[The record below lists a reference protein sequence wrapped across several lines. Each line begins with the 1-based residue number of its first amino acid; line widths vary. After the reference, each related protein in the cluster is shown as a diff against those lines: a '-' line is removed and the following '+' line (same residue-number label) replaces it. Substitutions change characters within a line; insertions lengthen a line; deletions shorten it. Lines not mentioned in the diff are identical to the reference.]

1 MTIDVITLQN
11 QAQQLRL
18 HGLLAHWHEL
28 TEPQL
33 NWLSTWLNREMT
45 ERNKRGIER
54 RLSSARIGR
63 FRPLSDFD
71 WTWPDKIDQHT
82 IHELMQLE
90 FIPDASNVVPLGN
103 NGVGKS
109 TIAQNL
115 AWQAAVQG
123 YSVLFTNAAEMLNGL
138 AAEHGD
144 SALKRRLRRYANPQ
158 LLVIDEVG
166 YLSYGDRHADLLFQI
181 ISQRYEQKSTIVTT
195 NRPFSEWGDVFPTA
209 ACVVALVDKL
219 IHHSEVIAIE
229 GKSYRMKEATEKAA
243 QKRRKNGGGKNHDEN
258 TQNQDLDDTP
268 GGGNCMSSSG

>member
-1 MTIDVITLQN
+1 MTTDITTLKH

-28 TEPQL
+28 TPPQL
-33 NWLSTWLNREMT
+33 NWLNTWFDREIA
-45 ERNKRGIER
+45 ERNKRGVER
-54 RLSSARIGR
+54 RLRSARIGR
-63 FRPLSDFD
+63 FKPLTDFD
-71 WTWPDKIDQHT
+71 WTWPDKVDQHLV
-82 IHELMQLE
+82 HELMQLE
-90 FIPDASNVVPLGN
+90 FIPGASNVVLLGN

-138 AAEHGD
+138 AAEDGD
-144 SALKRRLRRYANPQ
+144 SALKRKLRRYANPQ

-181 ISQRYEQKSTIVTT
+181 ISQRYEKKSTIVTT

-229 GKSYRMKEATEKAA
+229 GKSYRMKEATEKAE
-243 QKRRKNGGGKNHDEN
+243 QRRLRKK
-258 TQNQDLDDTP
+258 
-268 GGGNCMSSSG
+268 S

>member
-1 MTIDVITLQN
+1 MTADITPLKH
-11 QAQQLRL
+11 QAQQLKL
-18 HGLLAHWHEL
+18 YGLLAHWHEL
-28 TEPQL
+28 TEPQID
-33 NWLSTWLNREMT
+33 WLGTWFDREIA
-45 ERNKRGIER
+45 ERNKRGVER
-54 RLSSARIGR
+54 RLRSARIGR
-63 FRPLSDFD
+63 FKPLTDFD
-71 WTWPDKIDQHT
+71 WTWPDKVDQHLV
-82 IHELMQLE
+82 HELMQLE
-90 FIPDASNVVPLGN
+90 FIPDASNVVLLGN

-138 AAEHGD
+138 AAEDGD
-144 SALKRRLRRYANPQ
+144 SALKRKLRRYANPQ

-181 ISQRYEQKSTIVTT
+181 ISQRYEKKSTIVTT

-229 GKSYRMKEATEKAA
+229 GKSYRMKEATEKAE
-243 QKRRKNGGGKNHDEN
+243 QRRRKKK
-258 TQNQDLDDTP
+258 
-268 GGGNCMSSSG
+268 S

>member
-33 NWLSTWLNREMT
+33 LWLSTWLNREMT

-63 FRPLSDFD
+63 FKPLSDFD
-71 WTWPDKIDQHT
+71 WTWPDKVDQHT

-90 FIPDASNVVPLGN
+90 FISDASNVVLLGN

-138 AAEHGD
+138 VVENGD

-243 QKRRKNGGGKNHDEN
+243 QKRRRKK
-258 TQNQDLDDTP
+258 
-268 GGGNCMSSSG
+268 S

>member
-1 MTIDVITLQN
+1 MTTDITTLKH

-28 TEPQL
+28 TPPQL
-33 NWLSTWLNREMT
+33 NWLNTWFDREIA
-45 ERNKRGIER
+45 ERNKRGVER
-54 RLSSARIGR
+54 RLRSARIGR
-63 FRPLSDFD
+63 FKPLTDFD
-71 WTWPDKIDQHT
+71 WTWPDKVDQHLV
-82 IHELMQLE
+82 HELMQLE
-90 FIPDASNVVPLGN
+90 FIPDASNVVLLGN

-138 AAEHGD
+138 AAEDGD
-144 SALKRRLRRYANPQ
+144 SALKRKLRRYANPQ

-181 ISQRYEQKSTIVTT
+181 ISQRYEKKSTIVTT

-229 GKSYRMKEATEKAA
+229 GKSYRMKEATEKAE
-243 QKRRKNGGGKNHDEN
+243 QRRLRKK
-258 TQNQDLDDTP
+258 
-268 GGGNCMSSSG
+268 S

>member
-1 MTIDVITLQN
+1 MTPDITALKH

-18 HGLLAHWHEL
+18 HGLLAYWHEL
-28 TEPQL
+28 TPPQL
-33 NWLSTWLNREMT
+33 NWLSAWFEWEIA
-45 ERNKRGIER
+45 ERNKRGVER
-54 RLSSARIGR
+54 RLHSARIGH
-63 FRPLSDFD
+63 FKPMADFD
-71 WTWPDKIDQHT
+71 WSWPDKVDQRL

-90 FIPDASNVVPLGN
+90 FISEASNVILLGN

-123 YSVLFTNAAEMLNGL
+123 HSVLFINAAEMLNGL
-138 AAEHGD
+138 AAEEGD
-144 SALKRRLRRYANPQ
+144 SALKRKLKRYANPQ

-166 YLSYGDRHADLLFQI
+166 YLSYGVRHADLLFQI

-195 NRPFSEWGDVFPTA
+195 NRPFSEWGEVFPNA

-229 GKSYRMKEATEKAA
+229 GKSYRMKEATEKA
-243 QKRRKNGGGKNHDEN
+243 KRRRRSKKA
-258 TQNQDLDDTP
+258 
-268 GGGNCMSSSG
+268 

>member
-1 MTIDVITLQN
+1 MTIDISALQK
-11 QAQQLRL
+11 QAQQLKL
-18 HGLLAHWHEL
+18 HGLLNHWHEL
-28 TEPQL
+28 TETQL
-33 NWLSTWLNREMT
+33 TWLSTWLGREVT
-45 ERNKRGIER
+45 ERNKRSVER
-54 RLSSARIGR
+54 RLHSARIGR
-63 FRPLSDFD
+63 FKPLADFD
-71 WTWPDKIDQHT
+71 WTWPDKIDQHI
-82 IHELMQLE
+82 IHELMRLE
-90 FIPDASNVVPLGN
+90 FIPEASNVVLLGN

-123 YSVLFTNAAEMLNGL
+123 HSVLFTNAAEMLNGL
-138 AAEHGD
+138 AAEDGD
-144 SALKRRLRRYANPQ
+144 SALKRKLRRYANPQ

-195 NRPFSEWGDVFPTA
+195 NRPFSEWGEVFPTA

-243 QKRRKNGGGKNHDEN
+243 KRRHRKK
-258 TQNQDLDDTP
+258 
-268 GGGNCMSSSG
+268 S

>member
-1 MTIDVITLQN
+1 MTTDMTALKN

-33 NWLSTWLNREMT
+33 SWLSIWLDQEMT

-54 RLSSARIGR
+54 RLRNARIGR
-63 FRPLSDFD
+63 FKPLSDFD
-71 WTWPDKIDQHT
+71 WTWPDKVDQHI

-90 FIPDASNVVPLGN
+90 FIKEASNVVLLGN

-138 AAEHGD
+138 AAEDGD
-144 SALKRRLRRYANPQ
+144 SALKRKLRRYANPQ

-195 NRPFSEWGDVFPTA
+195 NRPFSEWGEVFPTA

-243 QKRRKNGGGKNHDEN
+243 QRRRRKK
-258 TQNQDLDDTP
+258 
-268 GGGNCMSSSG
+268 S